1 MNDSNNNIVNLRILF
16 IIQIINK
23 LNLTLFIKKQHVQEQ
38 EGSTT

>member
-38 EGSTT
+38 EGSTN